1 MKRAFSI
8 LLAIAMMMVC
18 MTSAYAATTPEDPIN
33 APQEMTAVVG
43 EPIGT
48 LADDEGEVLFDI
60 QTTSSSGLPFTMYAN
75 KAVGLLTTYHSGKSF
90 TGGSF
95 DALRGQGLKIEGTL
109 THSLG
114 YNVKVGACYYQPD
127 NDTFYSV
134 YPDYFNSGDKGTH
147 WIPKVLGDIMGGTQL
162 FFNQMTY
169 YGHITNHNGMGNI
182 TGSLTFTVS
191 TRPW

>member
-1 MKRAFSI
+1 MKRMFSI
-8 LLAIAMMMVC
+8 LLAIAMMMAC
-18 MTSAYAATTPEDPIN
+18 MTSAYASTTPEDPIN
-33 APQEMTAVVG
+33 ASREMTAVVG

-60 QTTSSSGLPFTMYAN
+60 QTTTSSGLPFTMYAN

-95 DALRGQGLKIEGTL
+95 NGLTGQGLKIEGTL
-109 THSLG
+109 THSMGL
-114 YNVKVGACYYQPD
+114 NMKIGACYYQAD

-134 YPDYFNSGDKGTH
+134 YPGYFDSGVKSTH
-147 WIPKVLGDIMGGTQL
+147 WIPKLMGGIGGTL
-162 FFNQMTY
+162 LLVNQITY

-191 TRPW
+191 TCPW

>member
-1 MKRAFSI
+1 MKRMFSI
-8 LLAIAMMMVC
+8 LLTIAMMMVC
-18 MTSAYAATTPEDPIN
+18 MTNAYAVTTPEDPISV
-33 APQEMTAVVG
+33 PQEMTAILG

-48 LADDEGEVLFDI
+48 LADDEGEALFDI

-75 KAVGLLTTYHSGKSF
+75 KAVGLLTTYNSGKSF

-95 DALRGQGLKIEGTL
+95 DGLRGQGLVIEGTL
-109 THSLG
+109 THSMGL
-114 YNVKVGACYYQPD
+114 NMKIGACYYQAD

-134 YPDYFNSGDKGTH
+134 HPGYFESGVKGSH
-147 WIPKVLGDIMGGTQL
+147 WIPKVWGDIIGGTQL
-162 FFNQMTY
+162 FYNQMTY

-191 TRPW
+191 TCPW